1 MNRINPDIIV
11 MSRLAWIM
19 FPAPSSPG
27 SRISMA
33 RLSTQMS
40 WTALA
45 VLSRSSTTRM
55 GDIVSMEVRL
65 AMRHVRPSTRMLVII
80 HHCFV

>member
-1 MNRINPDIIV
+1 
-11 MSRLAWIM
+11 M

-40 WTALA
+40 WMALA
-45 VLSRSSTTRM
+45 ALSRSSTRRM
-55 GDIVSMEVRL
+55 GDMVSREVRL
-65 AMRHVRPSTRMLVII
+65 AIRHVRPNTRILVII
-80 HHCFV
+80 HHCLV